1 MGNNTIEPQADQSQR
16 NTLAPWT
23 YLSTEFHEMESELFK
38 SHWMLAGH
46 ISALQNSGD
55 YITFDAVGE
64 RALVVVDEQGDVRA
78 FHNVCRHR
86 GARLLTQSGNCKNR
100 ISCPFHGWSYR
111 LDGALGGVPLPD
123 TFDSLDKS
131 SYGLRPLPVEIWFGF
146 VFISFTP
153 QPCSVATQL
162 QSVACEVAPYK
173 IEEMQPLAPAY
184 EQTRP
189 YNWKVIHDID
199 NEGYHVPVGHP
210 SLQQLYGQSY
220 SDRIEHGLPISDAV
234 INEKPATLWSV
245 RHYQTLLPQ
254 FDHLPAHRQKSWWYI
269 GLFPNAV
276 IGLYPEMVEYYMTIP
291 LSVNETRYRGQ
302 QFGLSDSRRETAAS
316 RYLSTRINGITEEED
331 ESFVRDMQEGM
342 RSSVFPEPTLSS
354 VEAGV
359 QYFHQ
364 KIQSQLP
371 VARLCSEPAPGTL
384 RQVNAQMKSARL

>member
-1 MGNNTIEPQADQSQR
+1 M
-16 NTLAPWT
+16 
-23 YLSTEFHEMESELFK
+23 
-38 SHWMLAGH
+38 
-46 ISALQNSGD
+46 
-55 YITFDAVGE
+55 
-64 RALVVVDEQGDVRA
+64 
-78 FHNVCRHR
+78 
-86 GARLLTQSGNCKNR
+86 
-100 ISCPFHGWSYR
+100 
-111 LDGALGGVPLPD
+111 
-123 TFDSLDKS
+123 
-131 SYGLRPLPVEIWFGF
+131 
-146 VFISFTP
+146 
-153 QPCSVATQL
+153 
-162 QSVACEVAPYK
+162 
-173 IEEMQPLAPAY
+173 
-184 EQTRP
+184 
-189 YNWKVIHDID
+189 
-199 NEGYHVPVGHP
+199 
-210 SLQQLYGQSY
+210 QQLYGQSY

-276 IGLYPEMVEYYMTIP
+276 IALYPEMVEYYMTIP